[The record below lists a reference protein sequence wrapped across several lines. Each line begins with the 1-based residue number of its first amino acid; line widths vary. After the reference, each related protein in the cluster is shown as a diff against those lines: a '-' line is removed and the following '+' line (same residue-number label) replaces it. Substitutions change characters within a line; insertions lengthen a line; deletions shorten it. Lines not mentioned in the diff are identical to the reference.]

1 MLVNA
6 VLCLFTELLSAP
18 YILCLLL
25 YLYHLCFSPITYVLT
40 LDCCLHKPSSKLSIS
55 ELFQIALLLE
65 QIQSFLSSRRVS
77 VSFCLRSRC
86 AFPSNKKAGE
96 SSLLLFKSL
105 PPRAKANLYMRGRVM
120 ICFRS
125 ILYTMMHFGRRA
137 SAGHV
142 RNNGC
147 HNCPVRLINLPT
159 PPNQSVSPPPKT
171 PVIF

>member
-1 MLVNA
+1 MHIYNVN
-6 VLCLFTELLSAP
+6 
-18 YILCLLL
+18 LLL
-25 YLYHLCFSPITYVLT
+25 YPYGLCFTDWLGVAGLVST
-40 LDCCLHKPSSKLSIS
+40 LRKPSSELSIL
-55 ELFQIALLLE
+55 EFLQIALLLE
-65 QIQSFLSSRRVS
+65 QMQSFLSSRRVS
-77 VSFCLRSRC
+77 VSFCSRSRG
-86 AFPSNKKAGE
+86 AFPMNRKAGV
-96 SSLLLFKSL
+96 SSLLPFQSL
-105 PPRAKANLYMRGRVM
+105 PPRAKANLYVRGRVM

-142 RNNGC
+142 RNNRC